1 MRTEPGPAVQPASSH
16 VLPAAAAAPTA
27 SLVDRLAARTS
38 RPVGARTSPDVT
50 GTVRGTWEVRPLEAI
65 APAAPPAG
73 QAGQR
78 RAQALVDPAPALVRP
93 PDARRRLPVAWS
105 AHLGVALLAAHG
117 GAGVSCLL
125 RAGLSKVGAADAGG
139 AWPAVGPVLLVART
153 STHGL
158 ERARDAARQHAS
170 GAAGPGTQLLGLV
183 LVADAPG
190 RLPQRVSEL
199 ADLVCGAFARTWQV
213 PWLEE
218 WRLATAAQTLPVH
231 PEVARLRADLG
242 TPPHRRSD
250 CSDTPVHRDL
260 TQARSSANEG
270 ELL

>member
-1 MRTEPGPAVQPASSH
+1 MRTEPGSAVQPASSQ
-16 VLPAAAAAPTA
+16 VLSPAAGAPPA
-27 SLVDRLAARTS
+27 SLVDRLAARTC
-38 RPVGARTSPDVT
+38 RHVAARTSTAVAET
-50 GTVRGTWEVRPLEAI
+50 TRT
-65 APAAPPAG
+65 APAAVPRTAVLPSAPPTAK
-73 QAGQR
+73 AGQR
-78 RAQALVDPAPALVRP
+78 PTQALVDPAPALVRP
-93 PDARRRLPVAWS
+93 PDARRRLPVVWS
-105 AHLGVALLAAHG
+105 AHAGVALLAAHG

-125 RAGLSKVGAADAGG
+125 RAGLSEVGAADAGG

-190 RLPQRVSEL
+190 RLPRRVSEL

-218 WRLATAAQTLPVH
+218 WRLATAAEPLPMH
-231 PEVARLRADLG
+231 PEIARLRDVLG
-242 TPPHRRSD
+242 RPPHRPER
-250 CSDTPVHRDL
+250 L
-260 TQARSSANEG
+260 F
-270 ELL
+270 

>member
-1 MRTEPGPAVQPASSH
+1 MRLASSH
-16 VLPAAAAAPTA
+16 VLGATAGAPPA
-27 SLVDRLAARTS
+27 SLVDRLAARAY
-38 RPVGARTSPDVT
+38 RPVAARTSPAVAAPI
-50 GTVRGTWEVRPLEAI
+50 RGTPAVRSVEAM
-65 APAAPPAG
+65 APAAPPPA

-78 RAQALVDPAPALVRP
+78 PAQALVDPAPALVRP
-93 PDARRRLPVAWS
+93 PNTERRLPVVWS
-105 AHLGVALLAAHG
+105 AHAGVALLAAHG

-125 RAGLSKVGAADAGG
+125 RAGLAEAGAADAGG

-190 RLPQRVSEL
+190 RLPRRVSEL

-218 WRLATAAQTLPVH
+218 WRLATAAEPLPMH
-231 PEVARLRADLG
+231 PEIARLRDDLG
-242 TPPHRRSD
+242 RPPHR
-250 CSDTPVHRDL
+250 PEQL
-260 TQARSSANEG
+260 F
-270 ELL
+270 